1 MFRSKIRP
9 LIIAQAE
16 HGKLAGAL
24 AFLWGND
31 HFDPPPLD
39 RSAFVTGVELHDRG
53 YGYLDND
60 GIGEVTEDRWM
71 AITRAGFYQELAEPA
86 AELLIKLHL
95 QRLTSYGNS
104 PPRQALLAELSAAST
119 AYAQQYALDLALWQR
134 VDRITNLCD
143 SIAFDFCFEQPTT
156 GQVAVYPQNDQ
167 PAQVAIHYA
176 VAEDEI
182 RVTPWPFAVEC
193 YQGYLIAYQQDH
205 YPARLAPVLRP
216 FRLAPGG

>member
-9 LIIAQAE
+9 LLIAQAE

-24 AFLWGND
+24 AFLWGNPQ
-31 HFDPPPLD
+31 FDPPLLD
-39 RSAFVTGVELHDRG
+39 RSAFVTGMELHDRG

-60 GIGEVTEDRWM
+60 GIGEVSEERWM

-104 PPRQALLAELSAAST
+104 PPRQALLAELTAAST
-119 AYAQQYALDLALWQR
+119 AYAQEHTLDYALFQR
-134 VDRITNLCD
+134 VDCITNLCD

-156 GQVAVYPQNDQ
+156 GKVAVYPRNDQ
-167 PAQVAIHYA
+167 PQQVTIHYA
-176 VAEDEI
+176 VAREEI
-182 RVTPWPFAVEC
+182 QVAPWPFAVDH
-193 YQGYLIAYQQDH
+193 YQGYLIAYHQEG
-205 YPARLAPVLRP
+205 YPAQLAPVLRP
-216 FRLAPGG
+216 FRLVQG